1 MIHPP
6 RRSVTRFFIPLV
18 DVMMLLFCIFLL
30 MPMVKFEGEGS
41 PYTKLSEAERQ
52 LADRD
57 ERLRQQ
63 QQEID
68 RLRRELGETPA
79 ELRKDIQALREEKL
93 KALQQRLSI
102 RVLEIDGSTGKLY
115 YKDPGPVE
123 IRNKADAQVLIDRD
137 RRIAAGG
144 RQEVYYLI
152 LYPRERSPF
161 PERQQREQYEQWFK
175 DVAHGWDIP
184 GTGHVRGGEP

>member
-30 MPMVKFEGEGS
+30 MPMVKFVGEDS
-41 PYTKLSEAERQ
+41 PYTKLSAVEQELQ
-52 LADRD
+52 QRD
-57 ERLRQQ
+57 EQLRQQ
-63 QQEID
+63 QQQIEQ
-68 RLRRELGETPA
+68 LRRDLGETPA
-79 ELRKDIQALREEKL
+79 ELRKDIQALREEKR
-93 KALQQRLSI
+93 KALQQRLWI

-123 IRNKADAQVLIDRD
+123 IRHQVDAQELIERD
-137 RRIAAGG
+137 RRTVASG

-152 LYPRERSPF
+152 LYPRERSPY
-161 PERQQREQYEQWFK
+161 PERQQREQYDRWFS

>member
-6 RRSVTRFFIPLV
+6 RRSVTRFFVPLV

-30 MPMVKFEGEGS
+30 MPMVRFEGEGS
-41 PYTKLSEAERQ
+41 PYAKLSEAEKQ
-52 LADRD
+52 LQERE

-63 QQEID
+63 EQEIE

-79 ELRKDIQALREEKL
+79 ELRKDLKALREEKL

-123 IRNKADAQVLIDRD
+123 IRNRADAQVLIERD
-137 RRIAAGG
+137 RRTAAGG

-152 LYPRERSPF
+152 LYPRERSPY
-161 PERQQREQYEQWFK
+161 PERQQREQYDQWFN